1 MATIHANSAEKALR
15 CFANL
20 VTRSH
25 AQSVFSDTVAEIAE
39 AVDFGVHVERQPGR
53 RVVREVLALRGYD
66 RDAKRFLMQSVFEV
80 QHGAGWTRNSGSITN
95 DFLTN
100 FAQNDS
106 LIPLPIKESLH
117 ATA

>member
-1 MATIHANSAEKALR
+1 MATIHANSAEKALHR
-15 CFANL
+15 FANL

-25 AQSVFSDTVAEIAE
+25 PQSTFSDTEAEIAE
-39 AVDFGVHVERQPGR
+39 AVDFVVHVERQPGR

-66 RDAKRFLMQSVFEV
+66 RDAKRFLMESVFEV
-80 QHGAGWTRNSGSITN
+80 QQVADSKLNADPTAN
-95 DFLTN
+95 DFRTK

-106 LIPLPIKESLH
+106 LIPLPIKESPH